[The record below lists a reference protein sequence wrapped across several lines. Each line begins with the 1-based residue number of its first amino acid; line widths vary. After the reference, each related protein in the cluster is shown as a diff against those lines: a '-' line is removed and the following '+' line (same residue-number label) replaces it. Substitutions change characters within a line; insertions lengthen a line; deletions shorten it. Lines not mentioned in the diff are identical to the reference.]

1 MKVFYAGDSAAGGA
15 ANYLLGIL
23 KSLRAEVTHVPP
35 SKKLTSA
42 LIKKRFDAF
51 ILSDMPSTQV
61 LAEAQRNIVRQVEKG
76 AGLLM
81 IGGWA
86 SFSGPFG
93 RWRGTLIEGIL
104 PVTCLGRD
112 DRLSFP
118 SGAHIVV
125 KEKHPGL
132 SSISFENPPVICG
145 ANELRPKKN
154 ARVIL
159 AVRKV
164 IRVGERLMLDPVEY
178 PLLVADR
185 EKKIAAFATD
195 LAPHWCGGLVD
206 WGRTHIKLP
215 VAGKIQIEVGVTY
228 IRFVQSLLR
237 WIASR

>member
-1 MKVFYAGDSAAGGA
+1 MKILYAGDSAAGGA

-23 KSLRAEVTHVPP
+23 RSLRAEVTHVPP
-35 SKKLTSA
+35 SKKLIPP
-42 LIKKRFDAF
+42 LVKNRFDAF
-51 ILSDMPSTQV
+51 ILSDMPATQV
-61 LAEAQRNIVRQVEKG
+61 LLAAQRNIVRQVEDG

-93 RWRGTLIEGIL
+93 RWRGTLIEKIL

-125 KEKHPGL
+125 KEKHPSL
-132 SSISFENPPVICG
+132 FSLSFENPPVICG
-145 ANELRPKKN
+145 ANEIRAKKN
-154 ARVIL
+154 SRLIL
-159 AVRKV
+159 AVRKT
-164 IRVGERLMLDPVEY
+164 IRVGDRLMLDPVEY
-178 PLLVADR
+178 PLLVTDPLKR
-185 EKKIAAFATD
+185 IAAFATD

-228 IRFVQSLLR
+228 IRFVQSLVR
-237 WIASR
+237 WVVG